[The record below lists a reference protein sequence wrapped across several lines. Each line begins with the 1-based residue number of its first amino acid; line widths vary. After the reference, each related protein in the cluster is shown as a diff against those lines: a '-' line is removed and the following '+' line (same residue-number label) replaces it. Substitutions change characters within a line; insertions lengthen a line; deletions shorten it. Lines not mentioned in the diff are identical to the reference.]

1 MKQKVVVEI
10 RGGTLAALYA
20 SDLNIEAHIVD
31 WDNIAEESVP
41 ADTRI
46 QPQGIADMP
55 TETKEIVDGAGKR
68 AIASAKR

>member
-10 RGGTLAALYA
+10 RGGTFVALYA

-41 ADTRI
+41 ADTRV
-46 QPQGIADMP
+46 QPQSIADMP
-55 TETKEIVDGAGKR
+55 TETQEIVDRTGKGAV
-68 AIASAKR
+68 ATAKS